1 MDTHAPESINTRTSR
16 PVVST
21 VSQTCIVLLLKGLAC
36 VFCGSGDV
44 VVVVV
49 SSNEACSHADDCGA
63 VG

>member
-21 VSQTCIVLLLKGLAC
+21 VSQTCIVLLLKAC
-36 VFCGSGDV
+36 VFCGSGVV

-49 SSNEACSHADDCGA
+49 SWHEACSHADDCGA